1 MVGDRLSTDLR
12 APWFENMMS
21 RQVSPATR
29 QSVGAGRGHPG
40 AVLGRRSLGSGSRGR
55 EGEGVWSL
63 RAPLAGVGR
72 VC

>member
-1 MVGDRLSTDLR
+1 MVGDKLSIDLR

-40 AVLGRRSLGSGSRGR
+40 AVLWKGSLGKQTGRR
-55 EGEGVWSL
+55 EGVSC
-63 RAPLAGVGR
+63 R
-72 VC
+72 